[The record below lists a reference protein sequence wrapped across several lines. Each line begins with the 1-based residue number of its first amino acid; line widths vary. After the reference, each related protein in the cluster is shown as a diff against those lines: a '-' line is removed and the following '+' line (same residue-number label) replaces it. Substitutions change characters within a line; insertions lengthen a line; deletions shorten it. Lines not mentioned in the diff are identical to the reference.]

1 MCALRVFSA
10 LDCSFLQHK
19 PVVHT
24 IDTCC
29 GGGLL
34 GYLVFS
40 ITITKLNTS

>member
-1 MCALRVFSA
+1 MCAFSA
-10 LDCSFLQHK
+10 LVCSFLQHK
-19 PVVHT
+19 PVMRT

-40 ITITKLNTS
+40 ITNTKLNIS